1 MNIDQ
6 IRREYLKGGLRRE
19 DLDSNPL
26 AQFQKWL
33 TQAIDSGLPDPTAMC
48 LATVSAQG
56 RPSQRIVLLK
66 YFDERGLVFFT
77 NYGSRKAK
85 EIAAN
90 PHVSLHFPWQMFERQ
105 VMINGTAEKVS
116 TRESVKYFLSRPKE
130 SQLGAWASDQSMP
143 ISSRMLLEQKF
154 AEMKQKF
161 SKGEIPVP
169 SFWGG
174 YRVIP
179 EEFEFWQGGAN
190 RLHDRFSYQRDNQGQ
205 WRIERLAP

>member
-19 DLDSNPL
+19 DLDSDPL

-48 LATVSAQG
+48 LATVSAAG

-90 PHVSLHFPWQMFERQ
+90 PNVSLHFPWQMFERQ

-179 EEFEFWQGGAN
+179 EEYEFWQGGAR

-205 WRIERLAP
+205 WHIERLAP